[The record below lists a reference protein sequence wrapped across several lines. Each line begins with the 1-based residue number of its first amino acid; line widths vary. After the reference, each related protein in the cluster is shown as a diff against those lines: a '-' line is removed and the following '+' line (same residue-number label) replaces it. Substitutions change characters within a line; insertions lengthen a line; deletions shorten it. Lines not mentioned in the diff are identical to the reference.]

1 MELDFTEEVQKN
13 STLQAH
19 GTMKSD
25 RGIPPLSPFFLGIGS
40 VFPSRLPQKSI
51 PFGEHKKMG

>member
-19 GTMKSD
+19 GTKKSD
-25 RGIPPLSPFFLGIGS
+25 RGIPPTLAFLFGNWFCFSLSLTA
-40 VFPSRLPQKSI
+40 
-51 PFGEHKKMG
+51 KKHTIR